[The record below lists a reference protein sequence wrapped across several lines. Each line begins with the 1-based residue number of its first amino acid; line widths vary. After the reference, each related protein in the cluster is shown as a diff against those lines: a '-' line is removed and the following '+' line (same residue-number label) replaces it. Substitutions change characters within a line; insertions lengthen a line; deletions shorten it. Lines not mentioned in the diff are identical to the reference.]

1 MTEGTYL
8 VMWQVRKSIPKR
20 GFWNML
26 LGKRI
31 RRTEQVIHTYDS
43 EEIAE
48 YGFKN
53 LKSNGCMKPLLLKVI
68 KK

>member
-8 VMWQVRKSIPKR
+8 VMWQVYKTRTKK
-20 GFWNML
+20 GFLNML
-26 LGKRI
+26 FGKKV
-31 RRTEQVIHTYDS
+31 RRTEQVVHSYDS

-53 LKSNGCMKPLLLKVI
+53 LKSNGCTRPLLLKVI
-68 KK
+68 KE

>member
-1 MTEGTYL
+1 MTEGKYL
-8 VMWQVRKSIPKR
+8 VMWQVYKNSPKK

-26 LGKRI
+26 FGKKI
-31 RRTEQVIHTYDS
+31 RRTEQIIHSYDS

-53 LKSNGCMKPLLLKVI
+53 LKSNGCMKPVLLRII
-68 KK
+68 KD